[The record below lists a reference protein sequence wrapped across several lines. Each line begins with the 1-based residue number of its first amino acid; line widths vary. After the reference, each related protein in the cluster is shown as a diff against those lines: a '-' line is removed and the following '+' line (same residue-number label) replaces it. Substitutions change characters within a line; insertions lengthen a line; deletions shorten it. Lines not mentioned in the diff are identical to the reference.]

1 MPKEN
6 KIAET
11 PEEEMKAK
19 QRWLTAGENSSR
31 RKDGNDKGKAPMIDE
46 EDNEIG
52 ARKRRLDKDR
62 VLVLQIVLP
71 KIGTEI
77 VRNFKNFYF
86 YIYSAIFILLD
97 WSMNLKNDKKIFFG
111 FG

>member
-1 MPKEN
+1 VPKEN

-19 QRWLTAGENSSR
+19 QRWLTAGENSSS
-31 RKDGNDKGKAPMIDE
+31 RKNGNDKGKAPMIDE

-77 VRNFKNFYF
+77 VRTTLKILFLYLFGNFH
-86 YIYSAIFILLD
+86 FIGLI
-97 WSMNLKNDKKIFFG
+97 NEFKK
-111 FG
+111 